1 MANTNSSRT
10 TVRKSPQ
17 PKVHSYIPA
26 VFTDDYGRDRA
37 LTVTSAKKF
46 SRKKLD
52 KSSRSLQQRGNREMD
67 KAIAAS
73 DRETAKAVRRL
84 RRQERETEIAI
95 KRFFRRVIR
104 TKVKIPEIK
113 FRSSKRQRIILPSA
127 WHAMPKY
134 DGPIRDKLGRRG
146 VFARFRYY
154 SARTAKPGVSKR
166 VTIYIVKGAAIDAD
180 GERMVRTNVGLTIEE
195 TVCGFDHLEQVNW
208 SAQKGAKILNHAIL
222 AMDHRWTPEQMLEV
236 AERWAEERFGQ
247 YDLPY
252 CVALHEPPPEGDVRN
267 WHCHVTWSWRPLERT
282 GDHEWLV
289 GEGLRTD
296 LDGAEGMLV
305 LRERFAAQMT
315 EMSFQTGN
323 RDIYTALSN
332 IARGLPHEA
341 QTHLGEARTRQV
353 REGGFDAANE
363 ENHERVLRSKAAV
376 VDDELRREDERLA
389 AKQRIAQRV
398 RDRFAKVLALPA
410 MPAIASIASRI
421 GVPLEAMKVRV
432 LCMARPV
439 DLPIND
445 IPPEPRAAENP
456 SFASWCR
463 DWAERIRPQM
473 AGIAN
478 LRFSRAASISPSS
491 VPEAPS
497 LPRVPSEM
505 PAPATILRT
514 VAIPTVGPVPAVYTW
529 STSKLGVPA
538 KVEPLV
544 NITPMPVPAPP
555 APVAVSI
562 TKIANLRDVQ
572 LLRRAAPIPVP
583 TAPARPSAP
592 SVTFAMPAVQTSRP
606 TAIPRARVP
615 VLPMEAPVAS
625 QLSIPKA
632 IAISPPKP
640 VSSVVIGAV
649 PQMQAGPFSVA
660 RPSCPTTPV
669 ASTPLI
675 SGATISLIAN
685 RIAEATH
692 ALSDSSAKVDR
703 RPEEDRA
710 TSVGGIAEKHQPS
723 GAGAPIAERGGRNLS
738 GEPIPPSVDR
748 KDHPSSA
755 SGGPPPESYGASHP
769 STSRGPVGAH
779 VTVEFPSSGTEA
791 DDDEAERV
799 RQRAEETSAALR
811 KQIANARMHDLLLA
825 TLISER
831 HLVQQTK
838 SGATVPSAVLRKL
851 EITEEQL
858 SNEVLQ
864 RKLCLLRYDQQVDI
878 ASIAAAVIGRPD
890 RLKKVGDRWTIRSGG
905 PPRSHSSTAEL
916 AEAWSTNPDVRKA
929 LAEFAQMK
937 PASDPVEVRR
947 RRSLFGR
954 LVHGLGSPD
963 SNPRAKGQTIEGR
976 SAYPGNS
983 QWPTDSG
990 IT

>member
-1 MANTNSSRT
+1 MPKTKPSRT
-10 TVRKSPQ
+10 AVRKSPQ

-26 VFTDDYGRDRA
+26 VFADDYGRERA
-37 LTVTSAKKF
+37 LNVTSAKKF

-52 KSSRSLQQRGNREMD
+52 TSSRSLQQRGNRAMD
-67 KAIAAS
+67 RAIAAS
-73 DRETAKAVRRL
+73 DRETVKAVRRL
-84 RRQERETEIAI
+84 RRQERETERAI
-95 KRFFRRVIR
+95 KRFFRRVIK

-113 FRSSKRQRIILPSA
+113 FKSSKKLRIILPSA

-134 DGPIRDKLGRRG
+134 DGPIRDKLRRRG

-267 WHCHVTWSWRPLERT
+267 WHCHVTWSWRPLERI

-289 GEGLRTD
+289 GEALRTD
-296 LDGAEGMLV
+296 LDGAEGLLA

-332 IARGLPHEA
+332 VARGLPHEA

-353 REGGFDAANE
+353 REGGFDAGNE

-376 VDDELRREDERLA
+376 IDDDLRREDERLA
-389 AKQRIAQRV
+389 HKQQIEQRV
-398 RDRFAKVLALPA
+398 RDQFAKALTLPA
-410 MPAIASIASRI
+410 MPAIALIASRI
-421 GVPLEAMKVRV
+421 NVPLEAMKVRV
-432 LCMARPV
+432 LRLARPV
-439 DLPIND
+439 DLPVKD
-445 IPPEPRAAENP
+445 IPLEPRATENP

-463 DWAERIRPQM
+463 DWAERIRPKM
-473 AGIAN
+473 AEIAN
-478 LRFSRAASISPSS
+478 LRFSEAASISPPS

-497 LPRVPSEM
+497 LPTVPSEM
-505 PAPATILRT
+505 PAPATIVRA
-514 VAIPTVGPVPAVYTW
+514 VAIPTVGPVPAVDTT
-529 STSKLGVPA
+529 STSKFGVPA

-562 TKIANLRDVQ
+562 TKIANLRKVQ
-572 LLRRAAPIPVP
+572 LLRPAAPIPVP
-583 TAPARPSAP
+583 TAPARPAAP
-592 SVTFAMPAVQTSRP
+592 SVTFAMPVVRASQPR
-606 TAIPRARVP
+606 AIPIARVP
-615 VLPMEAPVAS
+615 VLPMKAPLAL

-632 IAISPPKP
+632 VAINPPIP
-640 VSSVVIGAV
+640 LSSVAIRAG
-649 PQMQAGPFSVA
+649 PHMQAGPFSVT

-669 ASTPLI
+669 TSTRLI
-675 SGATISLIAN
+675 SGATNSLIAN

-692 ALSDSSAKVDR
+692 ALFDSSAKVDR
-703 RPEEDRA
+703 HREEDRA
-710 TSVGGIAEKHQPS
+710 ALVDGIAEKHQPS
-723 GAGAPIAERGGRNLS
+723 GAGAPIAERGGRNFS
-738 GEPIPPSVDR
+738 GGPVPPSVDR
-748 KDHPSSA
+748 KDPSSA
-755 SGGPPPESYGASHP
+755 SGGPAPESYGAPHP
-769 STSRGPVGAH
+769 STFHDPAGAH
-779 VTVEFPSSGTEA
+779 VTVGGPWSGTEA
-791 DDDEAERV
+791 DDVAAKGV
-799 RQRAEETSAALR
+799 RQRAEDAAAALR
-811 KQIANARMHDLLLA
+811 QQIANARMNDLLLA

-831 HLVQQTK
+831 HLVKQTK
-838 SGATVPSAVLRKL
+838 KGATVPTAVLIKL
-851 EITEEQL
+851 KITDAHLADEGLQKKL
-858 SNEVLQ
+858 SI
-864 RKLCLLRYDQQVDI
+864 LRYDQQVDI

-890 RLKKVGDRWTIRSGG
+890 RLKMVGDRWTISSRG
-905 PPRSHSSTAEL
+905 PKGSHSSVAEL
-916 AEAWSTNPDVRKA
+916 VEAWSANPGVGRA
-929 LAEFAQMK
+929 LAEFAQMG
-937 PASDPVEVRR
+937 PASDAAEVRK

-954 LVHGLGSPD
+954 LVHGLSSP
-963 SNPRAKGQTIEGR
+963 SSSSRAQTETVGGRANYPRNPE
-976 SAYPGNS
+976 
-983 QWPTDSG
+983 WPTDTG
-990 IT
+990 II